1 MPDIET
7 ICPVCDNDIT
17 ILERAIKIAVKRRA
31 DTGGRVLLTCPEC
44 CRVLVPDEGAP
55 EGEAELIQWIAA
67 KAEEEGWLPCI
78 PMLDPMHEKMPS
90 GSVTHHGVKEYRAGK
105 GEAMLTRRPYM
116 LKYGID
122 PECSLKKQ
130 RGA

>member
-1 MPDIET
+1 MADIET

-55 EGEAELIQWIAA
+55 EGEAELIQWITTQ
-67 KAEEEGWLPCI
+67 AEEEGWLPCI
-78 PMLDPMHEKMPS
+78 PLLDDTLARMPS
-90 GSVTHHGVKEYRAGK
+90 GSVSHHGVKEYQPGGGNEK
-105 GEAMLTRRPYM
+105 LTRRPYM
-116 LKYGID
+116 MKYGID
-122 PECSLKKQ
+122 PECSLKQQ
-130 RGA
+130 RGG